1 VRVSHLSV
9 DPVTSPKPALDDGA
23 PARPP
28 APAAARPSAP
38 APAPPPA
45 VLKLRREVLEA
56 LRGPEPLTAYQV
68 PCRWPVMRVHVLAVV
83 RALHAEGLLERLTTP
98 ATGNAPAYRATA
110 AGRASLAGPV
120 LYADDAG
127 RARTGHPEP
136 QQHASVAASS

>member
-9 DPVTSPKPALDDGA
+9 DSVASPKPVLADGA
-23 PARPP
+23 PARSPAPP
-28 APAAARPSAP
+28 AAP

-45 VLKLRREVLEA
+45 VLNLRRAVLEA
-56 LRGPEPLTAYQV
+56 LRGPEPLTPYQV

-98 ATGNAPAYRATA
+98 ATGNVPVYRATA
-110 AGRASLAGPV
+110 AGRALVAGPGPV

-127 RARTGHPEP
+127 RARTGHSEP
-136 QQHASVAASS
+136 QQHASVAASP